1 MLRGVLAT
9 ALRAAYAPSPTSPC
23 LAMLH
28 VASCSATQ
36 ATGRGCGR
44 FDGARER
51 KRERRGEKRSLGIG
65 VGQMILLP
73 YSTLSV
79 LLRTSSLLP
88 PLFLCFSFGT
98 KRTSVR
104 HKENNNNN
112 DNDRNNNNKQATQLF
127 FFVIPCRMISA
138 RMYPEAKVLAIV
150 IIQLR
155 CYTNYLDDI
164 FLLIHKSF

>member
-1 MLRGVLAT
+1 M
-9 ALRAAYAPSPTSPC
+9 
-23 LAMLH
+23 
-28 VASCSATQ
+28 
-36 ATGRGCGR
+36 
-44 FDGARER
+44 
-51 KRERRGEKRSLGIG
+51 GIG

-79 LLRTSSLLP
+79 LLRTFSRLP
-88 PLFLCFSFGT
+88 PLFLCFSFGN

-104 HKENNNNN
+104 HKENNN

-138 RMYPEAKVLAIV
+138 RKYPGDKVLAIV

>member
-1 MLRGVLAT
+1 
-9 ALRAAYAPSPTSPC
+9 
-23 LAMLH
+23 
-28 VASCSATQ
+28 
-36 ATGRGCGR
+36 
-44 FDGARER
+44 
-51 KRERRGEKRSLGIG
+51 
-65 VGQMILLP
+65 MILLP

-112 DNDRNNNNKQATQLF
+112 NNDRNNNNKQATQLF

-138 RMYPEAKVLAIV
+138 RKYPETKVLSIV
-150 IIQLR
+150 LVQLR
-155 CYTNYLDDI
+155 CYTNNLDDI
-164 FLLIHKSF
+164 FLLIHKSFQYLIVFFEVIYIFNSIFCKYCLSIFFFFSNRNNQLRFSYLCIYFLFYLLFYFPLQLQK